1 MNSLKGLLVFFASN
15 SIYAASVD
23 AMAKKGEKTL
33 TSWFFSTMVLSVIV
47 VAWKMR
53 KGKPEAKEKL
63 EMIFESAFLVA
74 VASAVAVV
82 FK

>member
-1 MNSLKGLLVFFASN
+1 MNSLKGWLIIFTLSPA
-15 SIYAASVD
+15 YGASVD

-74 VASAVAVV
+74 VAGAVAVA

>member
-1 MNSLKGLLVFFASN
+1 MNSLKGLLIFIASDP
-15 SIYAASVD
+15 IYAASVN
-23 AMAKKGEKTL
+23 AMARKGEKTL
-33 TSWFFSTMVLSVIV
+33 TSWFFSTMVLSIIV

-74 VASAVAVV
+74 VAGAIAVA

>member
-1 MNSLKGLLVFFASN
+1 MNSLKGWLLFFILTP
-15 SIYAASVD
+15 IYGASVD

-74 VASAVAVV
+74 VAGAVAVA